1 MIRGWLLNLHA
12 ELERGAS
19 ADPLRA
25 AREHPELVL
34 RAEGLI
40 PPGDRVV
47 ASLTDLARVE
57 TVVAWSPT
65 AAVRALVTRAGFEV
79 EPWPPLPIIERVL
92 SRRWNAERLGL
103 PLPGASLVLDRAD
116 LARATAI
123 DSPTG
128 SLLLRK
134 MRGFAGKGRRICRVG
149 ALAEADLRFA
159 DKALEDGGLLVEPF
173 VETTLDVSV
182 HGFIPPPLVPGRGVA
197 LGQLVVTTLG
207 PGGTWLAARRASLEE
222 TRELGQDLDREA
234 RRAAAALQDDGYWG
248 PFCVDAFRFAWRG
261 RTWARCE
268 VNARYSMAWAL
279 GMGDDRPD
287 LTSIGPVRGVRS

>member
-1 MIRGWLLNLHA
+1 MNRGWLLNLHA

-25 AREHPELVL
+25 AREHPGLVA
-34 RAEGLI
+34 RAAGLI
-40 PPGDRVV
+40 PPGDCVV
-47 ASLTDLARVE
+47 TALTDLACVD
-57 TVVAWSPT
+57 TIVAWSPT
-65 AAVRALVTRAGFEV
+65 AAVRALVARAGFEI
-79 EPWPPLPIIERVL
+79 EHWPPLSIIERVL

-123 DSPTG
+123 ESPTG

-159 DKALEDGGLLVEPF
+159 NKALEEGGLLVEPF

-182 HGFIPPPLVPGRGVA
+182 HGFIPPTLPTAPSGGVA

-207 PGGTWLAARRASLEE
+207 PGGTWLAARRASAEE
-222 TRELGQDLDREA
+222 TRALGQDLDREA
-234 RRAAAALQDDGYWG
+234 RRAAAALQEDGYWG

-261 RTWARCE
+261 RSWARCE

-287 LTSIGPVRGVRS
+287 LTCLGAVRGR